1 MAKPG
6 IKWDGI
12 LIRFVIALFLV
23 FISYNPSGYS
33 YFHWVKNTLP
43 DYTPMMILAGVVLL
57 ILWVIF
63 LRATLRSLGL
73 IGLILTFAFFGALVW
88 LLVDWKLVPV
98 DNVEAISYIVLAVLS
113 GVLAIGMSW
122 SHIRRRISG
131 QVDMDDVEQ
140 E

>member
-1 MAKPG
+1 MDKSG

-12 LIRFVIALFLV
+12 LIRFVTALFLV
-23 FISYNPSGYS
+23 FLSYNPSGYS
-33 YFHWVKNTLP
+33 YFHWVRNTLP
-43 DYTPMMILAGVVLL
+43 DYTPLMIFAGVVLL

-73 IGLILTFAFFGALVW
+73 IGLTLTFAFFGTLVW

-98 DNVEAISYIVLAVLS
+98 DNVEAVSYIVLAVLS
-113 GVLAIGMSW
+113 AVLAIGMSW
-122 SHIRRRISG
+122 SHIRRRITG
-131 QVDMDDVEQ
+131 QVDVDDVEQ

>member
-1 MAKPG
+1 MDKSG

-12 LIRFVIALFLV
+12 LIRFVTALFLV
-23 FISYNPSGYS
+23 FLSYNPSGYS
-33 YFHWVKNTLP
+33 YFHWVRNALP
-43 DYTPMMILAGVVLL
+43 DYTPLMIFAGVVLL

-73 IGLILTFAFFGALVW
+73 IGLILTFAFFGTLVW

-98 DNVEAISYIVLAVLS
+98 DNVEAVSYIVLAVLS
-113 GVLAIGMSW
+113 AVLAIGMSW
-122 SHIRRRISG
+122 SHIRRRITG
-131 QVDMDDVEQ
+131 QVDVDDVEP